1 MRKTDKSLF
10 EKEKISILVYTES
23 FSNSQQA
30 IEYFEKIDVFD
41 EFEINYLPILN
52 SEIKVNVTQCNY
64 KHIREKN
71 IIYSTIELKN
81 GSGCIGTHNRV
92 LHENFDCLSDSE
104 LDVLTEKIIING
116 NTYAA
121 PFDIVVVS
129 DEWADKNTLLSG
141 QIVSFSKIR
150 ELARLFMI
158 NNQKFFITPY
168 FHIDEFYY
176 YIFRHKYLFK
186 NFQHF
191 WASNVHALN
200 DYNDALDNRLLQ
212 FCICLDKVKSLLWL
226 KQNNNTAMHLK
237 YHISYLTLLS
247 TGIFDNL
254 AWIINNYYV
263 LELEK
268 KSRLSI
274 DLRKEKFIKSVNAK
288 SSTLAAFISTAVV
301 LDKIDA
307 IREVRDRIVHRDFI
321 KTIASG
327 NTQQVNNNYLMI
339 DVELKAKLVKA
350 GFSNSS
356 FPLSSTTFVCVN
368 IDDFAN
374 FIETSVIY
382 ITDGLLEI
390 INNELFGGNKQIAIW
405 EMLDFPCEPHIL

>member
-1 MRKTDKSLF
+1 MRKSDMSLF

-23 FSNSQQA
+23 FSNFPQA
-30 IEYFEKIDVFD
+30 IEYFEKIDSFD

-52 SEIKVNVTQCNY
+52 TEIKVNVTQCNY
-64 KHIREKN
+64 KHIYERN
-71 IIYSTIELKN
+71 IIYSIIQLKN
-81 GSGCIGTHNRV
+81 ESGIIGTHNRV
-92 LHENFDCLSDSE
+92 LHENFDCLTDLE
-104 LDVLTEKIIING
+104 LNVLTEKIIING
-116 NTYAA
+116 NTYAP
-121 PFDIVVVS
+121 PFDLVVVS
-129 DEWADKNTLLSG
+129 DEWADKNSPLSH
-141 QIVSFSKIR
+141 QIVAFSKIR
-150 ELARLFMI
+150 EFARLFMI

-168 FHIDEFYY
+168 FHIDEVYY

-191 WASNVHALN
+191 WTSNIHIVD

-212 FCICLDKVKSLLWL
+212 FSLCLDKVKSLLWL

-254 AWIINNYYV
+254 AWIINNCYV

-268 KSRLSI
+268 KSRLCI
-274 DLRKEKFIKSVNAK
+274 DLRKEKFIKSINAK
-288 SSTLAAFISTAVV
+288 SSTLATFISTDVV

-327 NTQQVNNNYLMI
+327 SAKQVNNNYLMI
-339 DVELKAKLVKA
+339 DVELKAKLIKA
-350 GFSNSS
+350 GFSTSS
-356 FPLSSTTFVCVN
+356 IPLATTTFACVN
-368 IDDFAN
+368 IEDFAN
-374 FIETSVIY
+374 FIEASVIY

-390 INNELFGGNKQIAIW
+390 INNELFNGNKQIAIW
-405 EMLDFPCEPHIL
+405 KMLDFPCEPHIL